1 MQVYADVLRRP
12 LHVIGS
18 EQGPALGSA
27 LHAAVAAGAHPD
39 IVAAAAAMGRV
50 ERDVWKPD
58 PARADAYDELFDAL
72 PASCTTS
79 SGRTA
84 ATVMHR
90 LRDLRKAALAR

>member
-1 MQVYADVLRRP
+1 MQIYADVLRRP

-39 IVAAAAAMGRV
+39 IVAAAGAMGRV

-58 PARADAYDELFDAL
+58 PARADAYDELFDL
-72 PASCTTS
+72 YRRLHDEF
-79 SGRTA
+79 GRGGG
-84 ATVMHR
+84 TVMHR
-90 LRDLRKAALAR
+90 LRDRRKAALAR